1 MRVLSILAIFP
12 LLALPVF
19 SQKKPA
25 ASKAGPFVTVRKDD
39 LARSFTLPGRF
50 VPAGARPIS
59 LWFKA
64 YQGDLVLTWVL
75 PQGTSVVKGAVFARI
90 DARAIDKQIRDLTRQ
105 KKLLDLSLAKAQA
118 EDRLSRE
125 SEAKQV
131 EAAARDLDRARV
143 AFRMWEKVEL
153 PLAHRSEELK
163 AKMLADRIQDQKD
176 ELEQLEKMYRQ
187 DELVDETEEIVLK
200 RARRNL
206 ARTLESQAI
215 QKAQLKHQRDY
226 TEPLAKKKKE
236 EALREMGRKLAQLK
250 VRVQLAQAQRKAD
263 LDKLRAQ
270 LSDLAVKLA
279 DLRKDRR
286 LFDLRAP
293 AAGLL
298 LYGSPQAYRPGGT
311 PPAYRKGS
319 RLAARTVLFTIAAPD
334 KVQLALDV
342 PEDKVQDLKERTAVE
357 IRALAAPS
365 RKYLGAL
372 RLERFP
378 RALPGGKQVFRGLVE
393 IEGKTPGLLP
403 GMRAKVQVLL
413 KPLKR
418 VLLLPRTALF
428 GSEGHWFCYAEKA
441 GGAFEKVPVKT
452 GPSGGGM
459 VVIEKGLG
467 AGQKVLLRKEAK

>member
-1 MRVLSILAIFP
+1 MRALSILAFLPFLAFP
-12 LLALPVF
+12 AF
-19 SQKKPA
+19 SQGKPA
-25 ASKAGPFVTVRKDD
+25 ASKAGPFVTVRKGD
-39 LARSFTLPGRF
+39 LPRAFALPGRF

-64 YQGDLVLTWVL
+64 YQGELVLTWVL
-75 PQGTSVVKGAVFARI
+75 PQGTAVAKGSVLARI
-90 DARAIDKQIRDLTRQ
+90 DARGIDKQIRDLARQ
-105 KKLLDLSLAKAQA
+105 KKALALSLAKAQA

-125 SEAKQV
+125 SEARQV

-153 PLAHRSEELK
+153 PLSHRSEELQ

-215 QKAQLKHQRDY
+215 QKAKMKHERDY
-226 TEPLAKKKKE
+226 TEPLEKKKKE
-236 EALREMGRKLAQLK
+236 EALREMERKLAQLK
-250 VRVQLAQAQRKAD
+250 VRVKLAQAQRKAD

-279 DLRKDRR
+279 DLQKDRR
-286 LFDLRAP
+286 LFELRAP

-311 PPAYRKGS
+311 PPVYRRGS
-319 RLAARTVLFTIAAPD
+319 RLTPRTALFTIAAPD
-334 KVQLALDV
+334 KVRLALDV

-372 RLERFP
+372 RVERFP
-378 RALPGGKQVFRGLVE
+378 RSLPGGKQVFRGLVE

-403 GMRAKVQVLL
+403 GMRAKARVLL
-413 KPLKR
+413 KPVKGA
-418 VLLLPRTALF
+418 LLLPKTALF

-441 GGAFEKVPVKT
+441 GGAFEKVPVRT

-459 VVIEKGLG
+459 VVIAKGLT